1 MLAQTTAPYT
11 LLPAGLWSSGPAK
24 VWVVGDHGDIL
35 HN

>member
-1 MLAQTTAPYT
+1 MTGAPFT
-11 LLPAGLWSSGPAK
+11 VLPAGVWSSAPGK